1 MQTSEKHASIGH
13 WREWALCGVS
23 LTLLAVALSLDPIA
37 QDPAYHDFADRRAAF
52 GVPNF
57 LNVASNVAFF
67 AVGVAGMAL
76 CSFRQVHG
84 AQASWTVLF
93 LGAALVAVGSG
104 YYHWAPDNASLV
116 WDRLPMTV
124 GFMGLFVA
132 LLSEHIDGKLEK
144 ILLLPALVVGAA
156 SVAWWHYADDLR
168 LYAWIQFMPLV
179 ILSLLVALFPGRYT
193 HRRYLLYGLACY
205 VLAKAAE
212 FLDRA
217 TFEATAAAVSG
228 HTLKHLLAALGLFLV
243 YLMLR
248 RRRQIPAVRSE
259 IRAVPR

>member
-37 QDPAYHDFADRRAAF
+37 QDPAYHDFADRRAAL

-132 LLSEHIDGKLEK
+132 L
-144 ILLLPALVVGAA
+144 
-156 SVAWWHYADDLR
+156 
-168 LYAWIQFMPLV
+168 
-179 ILSLLVALFPGRYT
+179 
-193 HRRYLLYGLACY
+193 
-205 VLAKAAE
+205 
-212 FLDRA
+212 
-217 TFEATAAAVSG
+217 
-228 HTLKHLLAALGLFLV
+228 
-243 YLMLR
+243 
-248 RRRQIPAVRSE
+248 
-259 IRAVPR
+259 